1 MISGNSDVMDPR
13 PHRLAIYDM
22 DKTITRAATYTPFLI
37 HAATVRA
44 PWRLSLLPL
53 AGLAG
58 VAFKLGL
65 IGRGAVKEVAQRLIL
80 GPVLEA
86 EEAERMAQAFATS
99 LVPDGLFPGALHQI
113 ELDRAAGYRLVMAT
127 ASYEFYVTAIA
138 HALGFDAVIATRS
151 RHAANG
157 DILPRIAGENCY
169 GDGKRRMIERWMAD
183 QGIAREEAVIR
194 FYSDHVTDAPMLALA
209 DQGLAVNAHPPLAK
223 LAAEQGWPL
232 LDWRT

>member
-1 MISGNSDVMDPR
+1 MIRGNSDVMDPR

-22 DKTITRAATYTPFLI
+22 DKTITRRATYTSFLI
-37 HAATVRA
+37 HAARARA

-58 VAFKLGL
+58 VAFKCGL
-65 IGRGAVKEVAQRLIL
+65 IGRGGVKEAAQRLIL
-80 GPVLEA
+80 GPVLGA
-86 EEAERMAQAFATS
+86 AEAERMARDFAAS
-99 LVPDGLFPGALHQI
+99 LIPDGLFPGALRQI
-113 ELDRAAGYRLVMAT
+113 AADRAAGYRLVMAT

-138 HALGFDAVIATRS
+138 QALGFDAVIATRS
-151 RHAANG
+151 LRSADGA
-157 DILPRIAGENCY
+157 ILPRIDGENCY
-169 GDGKRRMIERWMAD
+169 GAAKRRMVERWMAD
-183 QGIAREEAVIR
+183 QGIARDEAEIR

-209 DQGLAVNAHPPLAK
+209 DQGFAVNAHPPLAK